1 MSILGYSE
9 PSVNEYLISM
19 AKKAR
24 GPDEIVALLEDVSIP
39 ISDATRAFAAQLYSR
54 IPRDN
59 ASRLTDM
66 RKQEMEAIA
75 RRKRNEAYKLLLDDE
90 ESKPAAATAATAAAT
105 STSTSTTAA
114 SDDPKKKRSIRK
126 TTTSTKE
133 DLQEEGTHACLL
145 ACLID

>member
-90 ESKPAAATAATAAAT
+90 ESKPPAAAASAAT